1 MKHFY
6 SLLLSFAMVGSS
18 LPAGA
23 QQLDNNGFE
32 GSWSTC
38 TPWTAGNGS
47 KTAGMN
53 PANWCIS
60 HVMGVTSGMFA
71 GTGAKA
77 MGEEVSGNNSAK
89 AVKVY
94 NDETGALGITRVV
107 PGYLT
112 TGTTWSTANGTNAA
126 THDGGTWGGINFS
139 SRPDA
144 IEFLYKRE
152 YASASA
158 ATEPCSFVAYIWK
171 GSASQAN
178 VPVTIT
184 TSGSPKTTTMTNR
197 ERNILFKGESTTTGG
212 AVTYS
217 NDFALIARI
226 NTTETGTVAN
236 WTKKTL
242 EFEYL
247 TQDQPTMFNVIFAAN
262 DYFNTAAATKGN
274 SLYIDDVKLLYYSRL
289 ASLSVNG
296 AAIAGFSSDTYSYTI
311 DAELPSAD
319 AFAYTLVGNSGS
331 ANVNVSLNKATAVAT
346 IKVSNVG
353 VDADGET
360 SHTYTLQFNKSA
372 GSTDEYPGTKFDGA
386 VVITMGES
394 VLESDGV
401 VYINTVSEGVCTM
414 MLPNFSIDLMGD
426 GEMTNLGDIF
436 VENINVSGTTEKT
449 YSTSTPTRL
458 ALAEG
463 EILADVTLEGT
474 ESGNSI
480 RMLIHVKWVD
490 EEGNEIMPIEV
501 TFNGDR
507 ELAGIEDVTMDNEN
521 APVFFYNI
529 QGMPVQNGS
538 LAPGL
543 YIRRQGTDVQ
553 KIYVR

>member
-23 QQLDNNGFE
+23 QQLENNGFE
-32 GSWSTC
+32 GSWNTC
-38 TPWTAGNGS
+38 TPWTAGNGT
-47 KTAGMN
+47 KTAGKN
-53 PANWCIS
+53 PTDWCIS
-60 HVMGVTSGMFA
+60 HVMGVTSGIFA

-77 MGEEVSGNNSAK
+77 MGEEVSGYNSTK

-94 NDETGALGITRVV
+94 NDETGALTITRVV

-112 TGTTWSTANGTNAA
+112 TGTTWSTANGTNAK
-126 THDGGTWGGINFS
+126 THDGGTWGGVSFTN
-139 SRPDA
+139 RPDA
-144 IEFLYKRE
+144 IEFMYKRE
-152 YASASA
+152 YAKATA
-158 ATEPCSFVAYIWK
+158 TTEPCSFVAYLWK
-171 GSASQAN
+171 GSASQAS

-184 TSGSPKTTTMTNR
+184 TSGSPKTTTMANR
-197 ERNILFKGESTTTGG
+197 ERNILFKGETTTTGG
-212 AVTYS
+212 TVTYS

-247 TQDQPTMFNVIFAAN
+247 TEDQPTMFNVIFAAN
-262 DYFNTAAATKGN
+262 DYFNTATATKGN

-296 AAIAGFSSDTYSYTI
+296 TAVAGFSSDAYSYTI

-319 AFAYTLVGNSGS
+319 AFEYTLVGNSGS
-331 ANVNVSLNKATAVAT
+331 ANVNVSLNKTTAVAT
-346 IKVSNVG
+346 ITVSNIDSDV
-353 VDADGET
+353 DGET
-360 SHTYTLQFNKSA
+360 SHTYTLQFNKPA
-372 GSTDEYPGTKFDGA
+372 VSTPEYPGKKFDGT

-436 VENINVSGTTEKT
+436 VENISVSGTTEKT
-449 YSTSTPTRL
+449 YSTPTPTRL

-480 RMLIHVKWVD
+480 HMLIHVNWVD
-490 EEGNEIMPIEV
+490 DEGNVIMPIEV

-507 ELAGIEDVTMDNEN
+507 DLAGIEDVTVDNDN

-529 QGMPVQNGS
+529 QGMPVKSSN
-538 LAPGL
+538 LTPGL